1 MTWRE
6 SILVGE
12 TDLDPAGVYAVVSAL
27 GGKYR
32 GNAYHILQ
40 MNCNS
45 FSDDLCLAL
54 TGRRIPGWV
63 NRIATVALAL
73 HCLLPPG
80 WVPPLKTPTGF
91 SEDQGVGVGAAGRQG
106 AAPSPAGGVPM
117 LGSEDVPLLPAG
129 AGLGV
134 PVALPPGPEAS
145 AAEDERA
152 RLLGAADV
160 SRGPAGM
167 LSADRSAAASGAIL
181 PFSLP
186 VPQAA

>member
-6 SILVGE
+6 SILIGE

-45 FSDDLCLAL
+45 FSDDLAVAL
-54 TGRRIPGWV
+54 TGKHIPGWV
-63 NRIATVALAL
+63 NRIATLALAL

-80 WVPPLKTPTGF
+80 WVPPLKTPTGHPG
-91 SEDQGVGVGAAGRQG
+91 EGVAAAGAVGALGRPATAAGD
-106 AAPSPAGGVPM
+106 AALAS
-117 LGSEDVPLLPAG
+117 S

-145 AAEDERA
+145 AADDERA
-152 RLLGAADV
+152 RLLGAADAARTGSV
-160 SRGPAGM
+160 LGAG
-167 LSADRSAAASGAIL
+167 SAASGAVL

-186 VPQAA
+186 VPQVA